1 MKNILYVLSA
11 IIIGAL
17 FAFIINSYDEQ
28 TQKIS
33 ADSNITCDLN
43 TQNCNISYKGKE
55 IGFSFYPRPLE
66 AMVPLTLKVEG
77 LNGQYK
83 NLNARIYGLNMDMGT
98 IKANLEN
105 KGNLYIGTVVLSSCV
120 VEVMNYRL
128 ELYDEDKQLGIY
140 IDFNLKS

>member
-77 LNGQYK
+77 LNDQYK

-128 ELYDEDKQLGIY
+128 ELYDGDKQLGIY

>member
-105 KGNLYIGTVVLSSCV
+105 RGDIYAGSVVLSSCV

-128 ELYDEDKQLGIY
+128 ELFERDKPLGIY

>member
-1 MKNILYVLSA
+1 MNRNKQSV
-11 IIIGAL
+11 
-17 FAFIINSYDEQ
+17 FIINSYDEQ

-105 KGNLYIGTVVLSSCV
+105 RGNLYIGTVVLSSCV

-128 ELYDEDKQLGIY
+128 ELYDGDKQLGIY

>member
-11 IIIGAL
+11 IIVGAL
-17 FAFIINSYDEQ
+17 FAFIINSYDDQ

-105 KGNLYIGTVVLSSCV
+105 RGNLYICTVVLSSCV

-128 ELYDEDKQLGIY
+128 ELYDGDKQLGIY

>member
-55 IGFSFYPRPLE
+55 IGFSFHPRPLE

-128 ELYDEDKQLGIY
+128 ELYDGDKQLGIY

>member
-11 IIIGAL
+11 IIVGAL

-43 TQNCNISYKGKE
+43 TQNCNISYKEKE

>member
-17 FAFIINSYDEQ
+17 FAFIINSYDKQ

-105 KGNLYIGTVVLSSCV
+105 RGNLYIGTVVLSSCV

-128 ELYDEDKQLGIY
+128 ELYDGDKQLGIY

>member
-98 IKANLEN
+98 IKANLAN

-120 VEVMNYRL
+120 VEMMNYRL
-128 ELYDEDKQLGIY
+128 ELYDGDKQLGIY

>member
-11 IIIGAL
+11 IIVGAL
-17 FAFIINSYDEQ
+17 FAFIINSYNDQ

-66 AMVPLTLKVEG
+66 AMVPLTLKVEE

-105 KGNLYIGTVVLSSCV
+105 RGNLYIGTVVLSSCV

-128 ELYDEDKQLGIY
+128 ELYDGDKQLGIY

>member
-11 IIIGAL
+11 IIVGAL

-66 AMVPLTLKVEG
+66 AMVPLTLIVEG

-105 KGNLYIGTVVLSSCV
+105 RGNLYIGTVVLSSCV

-128 ELYDEDKQLGIY
+128 ELYDGDKQLGIY

>member
-55 IGFSFYPRPLE
+55 IAFSFYPRPLE

>member
-11 IIIGAL
+11 IIVGAL

-105 KGNLYIGTVVLSSCV
+105 RGNLYIGTVVLSSCV

-128 ELYDEDKQLGIY
+128 ELYDGDKQLVIY

>member
-11 IIIGAL
+11 IIVGAL

-28 TQKIS
+28 IQKIS

-105 KGNLYIGTVVLSSCV
+105 RGNLYIGTVVLSSCV

-128 ELYDEDKQLGIY
+128 ELYDGDKQLGIY

>member
-11 IIIGAL
+11 IIVGAL
-17 FAFIINSYDEQ
+17 FAFIINSYDDQ

-43 TQNCNISYKGKE
+43 TKNCNISYKGKE

-105 KGNLYIGTVVLSSCV
+105 RGNLYIGTVVLSSCV

-128 ELYDEDKQLGIY
+128 ELYDGDKQLGIY

>member
-17 FAFIINSYDEQ
+17 FAFIINSYDKQ

-43 TQNCNISYKGKE
+43 TKNCNISYKGKE

-128 ELYDEDKQLGIY
+128 ELYDGDKQLGIY

>member
-11 IIIGAL
+11 IIVGAL

-66 AMVPLTLKVEG
+66 AMAPLTLKIEG

-105 KGNLYIGTVVLSSCV
+105 RGNLYIGTVVLSSCV

-128 ELYDEDKQLGIY
+128 ELYDGDKQLGIY

>member
-11 IIIGAL
+11 IIVGAL

-105 KGNLYIGTVVLSSCV
+105 RGNLYIGTVVLSSCV

-128 ELYDEDKQLGIY
+128 ELYDGDKQLGIY

>member
-83 NLNARIYGLNMDMGT
+83 NLNTRIYGLNMDMGT

-128 ELYDEDKQLGIY
+128 ELYDGDKQLGIY

>member
-128 ELYDEDKQLGIY
+128 ELYDGDKQLGIY

>member
-1 MKNILYVLSA
+1 MA
-11 IIIGAL
+11 
-17 FAFIINSYDEQ
+17 
-28 TQKIS
+28 
-33 ADSNITCDLN
+33 
-43 TQNCNISYKGKE
+43 
-55 IGFSFYPRPLE
+55 
-66 AMVPLTLKVEG
+66 PLTLKVEG

-105 KGNLYIGTVVLSSCV
+105 RGNLYIGTVVLSSCV

-128 ELYDEDKQLGIY
+128 ELYDGDKQLGIY

>member
-11 IIIGAL
+11 IIVGAL
-17 FAFIINSYDEQ
+17 FAFIINSDDEQ

-33 ADSNITCDLN
+33 ADSNITCNLN

>member
-11 IIIGAL
+11 IIVGAL
-17 FAFIINSYDEQ
+17 FAFIINSYDDQ

-105 KGNLYIGTVVLSSCV
+105 RGNLYIGTVVLSSCV

-128 ELYDEDKQLGIY
+128 ELYDGDKQLGIY

>member
-11 IIIGAL
+11 IIVGAL

-66 AMVPLTLKVEG
+66 AMTPLTLKVEG

-105 KGNLYIGTVVLSSCV
+105 RGNLYIGTVVLSSCV

-128 ELYDEDKQLGIY
+128 ELYDGDKQLGIY

>member
-17 FAFIINSYDEQ
+17 FAFIINSYDKQ

-128 ELYDEDKQLGIY
+128 ELYDGDKQLGIY

>member
-11 IIIGAL
+11 IIVGAL
-17 FAFIINSYDEQ
+17 FAFIINSYDDQ

-55 IGFSFYPRPLE
+55 IRFSFYPRPLE

-105 KGNLYIGTVVLSSCV
+105 RGNLYIGTVVLSSCV

-128 ELYDEDKQLGIY
+128 ELYDRDKQLGIY

>member
-55 IGFSFYPRPLE
+55 IEFSFYPRPLE
-66 AMVPLTLKVEG
+66 AMAPLTLKVEG

-128 ELYDEDKQLGIY
+128 ELYDGDKQLGIY

>member
-11 IIIGAL
+11 VIAGGV
-17 FAFIINSYDEQ
+17 FAFIMNYIDNP
-28 TQKIS
+28 TQKIT
-33 ADSNITCDLN
+33 AESNITCDLN
-43 TQNCNISYKGKE
+43 SQNCSINHNENK

-66 AMVPLTLKVEG
+66 AMAPLTLKVEG

-105 KGNLYIGTVVLSSCV
+105 RGNLYIGTVVLSSCV

-128 ELYDEDKQLGIY
+128 ELYDGDKQLGIY

>member
-11 IIIGAL
+11 LIIGAL

-128 ELYDEDKQLGIY
+128 ELYDGDKQLGIY

>member
-105 KGNLYIGTVVLSSCV
+105 RGNLYIGTVVLSSCV

-128 ELYDEDKQLGIY
+128 ELYDGNKQLGIY

>member
-66 AMVPLTLKVEG
+66 AMAPLTLKVEG
-77 LNGQYK
+77 LNGQYT

-105 KGNLYIGTVVLSSCV
+105 RGNLYIGTVVLSSK
-120 VEVMNYRL
+120 R
-128 ELYDEDKQLGIY
+128 
-140 IDFNLKS
+140 

>member
-11 IIIGAL
+11 IIVGAL

-66 AMVPLTLKVEG
+66 AMAQLTLKVEG
-77 LNGQYK
+77 LKGQYK
-83 NLNARIYGLNMDMGT
+83 NLNASIYGLNMDMGT

-105 KGNLYIGTVVLSSCV
+105 RGNLYIGTVVLSSCV

-128 ELYDEDKQLGIY
+128 ELYDGDKQLGIY

>member
-17 FAFIINSYDEQ
+17 FAFIINSYDKQ

-120 VEVMNYRL
+120 VEMMNYRL
-128 ELYDEDKQLGIY
+128 ELYDGDKQLGIY

>member
-11 IIIGAL
+11 IIVGAL
-17 FAFIINSYDEQ
+17 FAFIINSYNDQ

-105 KGNLYIGTVVLSSCV
+105 RGNLYIGTVVLSSCV

-128 ELYDEDKQLGIY
+128 ELYDGDKQLGIY